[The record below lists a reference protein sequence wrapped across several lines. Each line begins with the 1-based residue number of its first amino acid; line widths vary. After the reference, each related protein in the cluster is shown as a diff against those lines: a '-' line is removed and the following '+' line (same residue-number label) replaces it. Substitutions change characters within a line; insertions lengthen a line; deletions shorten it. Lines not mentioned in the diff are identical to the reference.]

1 MKAYLLSVLAAALAI
16 SLIGILAPNGSQS
29 SLKLISSLFFLC
41 VIAAPLPKLL
51 EDLPRRME
59 DLITSPGGDSAEDD
73 YRQQA
78 DQALENASKTY
89 LAQMLTQFLE
99 QKFSIAS
106 GEVRCQIRWK
116 EGENPTP
123 ERVTVILSGSAI
135 WKNPDAIESAVTELL
150 GCECVT
156 AIE

>member
-41 VIAAPLPKLL
+41 VIAAPLPKWL
-51 EDLPRRME
+51 EALPNRME
-59 DLITSPGGDSAEDD
+59 DLTASPNGDASEED

-78 DQALENASKTY
+78 NQALDSASKTY
-89 LAQMLTQFLE
+89 LAQTLTQFLE
-99 QKFSIAS
+99 QKFSIS
-106 GEVRCQIRWK
+106 PGEVRCQIRWK
-116 EGENPTP
+116 EGENPAP
-123 ERVTVILSGSAI
+123 EKVTVILSGSAI
-135 WKNPDAIESAVTELL
+135 WKNPDTIESAVTELL